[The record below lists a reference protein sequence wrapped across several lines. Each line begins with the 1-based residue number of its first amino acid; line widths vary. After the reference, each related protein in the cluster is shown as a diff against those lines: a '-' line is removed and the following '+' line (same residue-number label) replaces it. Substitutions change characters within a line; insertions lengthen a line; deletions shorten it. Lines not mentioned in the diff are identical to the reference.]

1 MILLSNYVIMI
12 LGERC
17 MINYPIKRKIQTKTT
32 NYANLGMTLESDIEA
47 SNAYYLNHEIAV
59 IHKKPTPIQVVN
71 VSYPARNKAKITEA
85 YYKTPSTTDFNGI
98 YKGKYIDFDAKET
111 NSKTSM
117 PLKNVH
123 EHQISHLRNVY
134 KQGGIAFLIVHFKKY
149 NEYFLLPASVLF
161 SFWDL
166 QFDKEKG
173 RKSIP
178 YSAFKDSAHLIPF
191 GYQPR
196 LDYLKIV
203 NLHLLGDS
211 KTDY

>member
-1 MILLSNYVIMI
+1 MV
-12 LGERC
+12 
-17 MINYPIKRKIQTKTT
+17 NYPIKRKAHTKTT
-32 NYANLGMTLESDIEA
+32 NYANLGMTLESDIEQT
-47 SNAYYLNHEIAV
+47 NEYYLEHQIAV
-59 IHKKPTPIQVVN
+59 IYKKPTPIQVVS

-123 EHQISHLRNVY
+123 PHQIEHLRNIS
-134 KQGGIAFLIVHFKKY
+134 KHQGIAFLIVQFKQY
-149 NEYFLLPASVLF
+149 NEYYLLPFDILI
-161 SFWDL
+161 SFWDS
-166 QFDKEKG
+166 QYENTG

-178 YSAFKDSAHLIPF
+178 YDTFKKQAYLIPF

-203 NLHLLGDS
+203 DQYFL
-211 KTDY
+211 